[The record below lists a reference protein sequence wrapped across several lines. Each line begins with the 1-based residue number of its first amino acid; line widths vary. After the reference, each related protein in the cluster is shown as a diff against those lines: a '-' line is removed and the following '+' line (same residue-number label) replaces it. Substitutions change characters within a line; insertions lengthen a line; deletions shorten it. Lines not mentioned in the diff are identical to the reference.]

1 MPRPKGSKNKKTS
14 TAAQVKSD
22 ITEKD
27 ALIEQLTKKVSAITR
42 EIEERKADLKAAK
55 KDLRA
60 AEKAKA
66 VLETKLQEAE
76 AIESAQAKKAEIETV
91 VSKLVSSGKSA
102 EDILAALNTI

>member
-1 MPRPKGSKNKKTS
+1 MPRPKGSKNRKTS
-14 TAAQVKSD
+14 TVAQVKSD

-27 ALIEQLTKKVSAITR
+27 AIIEQLTKKVSAITL
-42 EIEERKADLKAAK
+42 EIEESKAAK

-66 VLETKLQEAE
+66 ALDAKLQEAE
-76 AIESAQAKKAEIETV
+76 AIESAQAQKTEIETV

>member
-1 MPRPKGSKNKKTS
+1 MPRPKGSKNKKAS

-27 ALIEQLTKKVSAITR
+27 ATIEQLTKRVSAITR

-55 KDLRA
+55 KELRA

-66 VLETKLQEAE
+66 ALDAKLQEAE
-76 AIESAQAKKAEIETV
+76 AIESAQAKKAEIEAV